1 MSDII
6 IVEVMGE
13 APIIVVEGEPTI
25 IEQTV
30 ALDGLKGDKG
40 DTGATGAQGV
50 PGATGATGATGAPGV
65 GVPVGGSTAQV
76 LRKKSATDYDTEW
89 ATAGAGDMTKA
100 VYDTNNDGKVNA
112 ADAADSV
119 PWTGVS
125 GKPTTFPPA
134 PHVHPISDVTGLQLA
149 LDGKAALVHTHAI
162 ADVTGLQ
169 TALNGKVTGNTA
181 ITAATKTKVTY
192 DAKGLVT
199 AGADATTADIA
210 DSTNR
215 RYVSD
220 AQKVVIGNTSGTNTG
235 DNATNTQYSGLA
247 ASKEDTANKQTD
259 LTASATKFPTVNA
272 VNAGL
277 ATKQKTIT
285 SGTAAPTGG
294 VDGDIYLQ
302 YI

>member
-13 APIIVVEGEPTI
+13 ASIIVVEGEPTI

-65 GVPVGGSTAQV
+65 GVPVGGSTNQV

-89 ATAGAGDMTKA
+89 ASAGIGDMTKA
-100 VYDTNNDGKVNA
+100 VYDTNNDGKVNS

-125 GKPTTFPPA
+125 GKPTTFTPA
-134 PHVHPISDVTGLQLA
+134 PHVHPISDVTGLQIA
-149 LDGKAALVHTHAI
+149 LDGKAATVHTHAI

-169 TALNGKVTGNTA
+169 TALNGKADLVHTHAIADVTGLQTA
-181 ITAATKTKVTY
+181 L
-192 DAKGLVT
+192 DG
-199 AGADATTADIA
+199 
-210 DSTNR
+210 
-215 RYVSD
+215 
-220 AQKVVIGNTSGTNTG
+220 
-235 DNATNTQYSGLA
+235 
-247 ASKEDTANKQTD
+247 
-259 LTASATKFPTVNA
+259 
-272 VNAGL
+272 
-277 ATKQKTIT
+277 KQKTIT
-285 SGTAAPTGG
+285 SGTAAPSGG
-294 VDGDIYLQ
+294 VNGDIYLQ
-302 YI
+302 YV